1 MVDLSAEGCGI
12 RTMSPLEV
20 GTRVSIDLTVEGRL
34 LTLHARVVWAIPAQ
48 ADDAPTTAGME
59 FQSLTQDQSNAL
71 TKVVM
76 QMQREK
82 LLATLKTSLMTVLT
96 DRSAF
101 VFGPMLLGCQ
111 AQAPRLAEPKPMNH
125 PHHQPSQ
132 RLSPDAML

>member
-82 LLATLKTSLMTVLT
+82 LSDT
-96 DRSAF
+96 
-101 VFGPMLLGCQ
+101 
-111 AQAPRLAEPKPMNH
+111 
-125 PHHQPSQ
+125 
-132 RLSPDAML
+132 